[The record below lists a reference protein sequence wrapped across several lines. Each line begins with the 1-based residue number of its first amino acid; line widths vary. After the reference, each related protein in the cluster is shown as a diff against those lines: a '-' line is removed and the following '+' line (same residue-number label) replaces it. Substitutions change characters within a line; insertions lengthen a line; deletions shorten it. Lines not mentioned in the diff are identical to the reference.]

1 MPGVK
6 KNNKKMQKDVT
17 VDEGVG
23 QYKINLDVGICK
35 IFIVGATGE
44 KKAQNSLSS
53 HYQLQLNLA

>member
-1 MPGVK
+1 
-6 KNNKKMQKDVT
+6 MQKNVN

-23 QYKINLDVGICK
+23 QYKINFDVGICK